1 MAYADVSDLEAR
13 WRELTEDE
21 QTRAAVLLDDASA
34 MLAAAVVV
42 DDEDE
47 HQAALL
53 KIVVCN
59 MVQRAMST
67 ASDDGVDLYGVTQQ
81 SMTAVGFTRQ
91 FSYSN
96 PTGDLYIT
104 KAEKQ
109 MLGISGTGKGRT
121 LMYGMVGDE
130 NESV

>member
-21 QTRAAVLLDDASA
+21 QARAAVLLDDASA
-34 MLAAAVVV
+34 MLDAYVTV
-42 DDEDE
+42 DEADES
-47 HQAALL
+47 LMKRL
-53 KIVVCN
+53 KIVACN
-59 MVQRAMST
+59 MVERAMST
-67 ASDDGVDLYGVTQQ
+67 VSDDGMDLYGVTQQ

-91 FSYSN
+91 LSYAN

-104 KAEKQ
+104 KAEKR

-121 LMYGMVGDE
+121 LMYGMVGDCD
-130 NESV
+130 ESV

>member
-21 QTRAAVLLDDASA
+21 QERAAVFLDDASA
-34 MLAAAVVV
+34 MLAASATV
-42 DDEDE
+42 DESDEQ
-47 HQAALL
+47 QAALL

-59 MVQRAMST
+59 MVQRSMST
-67 ASDDGVDLYGVTQQ
+67 SSGDAYGVSQQ
-81 SMTAVGFTRQ
+81 SITAVGFTQ
-91 FSYSN
+91 QYTYSN

-104 KAEKQ
+104 KAEKR

-130 NESV
+130 NAEA